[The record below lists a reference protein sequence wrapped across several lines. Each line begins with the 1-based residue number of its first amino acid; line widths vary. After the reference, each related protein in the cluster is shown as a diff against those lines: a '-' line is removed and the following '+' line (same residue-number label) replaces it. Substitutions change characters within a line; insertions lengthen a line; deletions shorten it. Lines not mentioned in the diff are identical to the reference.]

1 MKKSLLFVFLPIW
14 SLCTIQAQKINVEQA
29 KGILT
34 SSVSGRDATRADE
47 QIKEISPLT
56 KGIKWGQLSPYNLQ
70 TPSQYPAGCV
80 ATAMATVMK
89 YYEWP
94 KKGVGNHSY
103 TWKNI
108 LLSADFSKAT
118 YSWDKMP
125 SDYTAEKDK
134 DDKTLLEYQAEIA
147 QLLSHCG
154 IAVDMDYG
162 DTSIS
167 SLLRASKALPAY
179 FGYDYDIQLLQEDK
193 LDDDTRDEWANI
205 IRKELEA
212 GRPVI
217 FGGKSEEGTAHAFVI
232 DGCNAEGK
240 FHINWGWDGDNSGD
254 DGYYD
259 LNNLMPNG
267 KNYSFS
273 CQEMLYN
280 IKRAD
285 NMNVVPSDVVFSP
298 VILSDQAGGVGLVTD
313 AKDINLDEKFRVQAR
328 TVYYPSSSK
337 SEKDL
342 LLTVALVDED
352 FKVKYVLDKTYHQKL
367 PLTPGQWIATPYNWY
382 NCVIPSGAKT
392 LAGESVTIGDGDRIC
407 LVAGKEGNW
416 QIVGSKLGDIAYWVK
431 AKNNQLRNY
440 KVKVD
445 QDITLAQGDASADK
459 SAEADKATLTVEYVD
474 PQSAGDHKGSFDT
487 TIFGDRVVFRV
498 RVLNASGADLVNELK
513 KYIVSVRVD
522 GKTLKPWWMGATK
535 NDYAIESLQ
544 KDETIVVRAY
554 PVGGSADELNK
565 AVHITTDAAGKL
577 SSKLSTEQRD
587 LASKVKITGP
597 IDATDIAVLNECMN
611 NLQELDLSEAT
622 IQAFNIY
629 PSNTIPANAFRN
641 LKKTLTTVILPNTL
655 TSIRANAFGSCQLLK
670 NITIPSGVTSIGINA
685 FNGTSSKNVTVL
697 GVEPPSVSWCTFNQ
711 TDREKAGS
719 VLYVPEA
726 SIAKYQADEEWKK
739 WNKIEAAPKTTCK
752 LRFPNVPFVEFSDPS
767 VEGEIT
773 QAGEISFKA
782 ELSDILINSGTSDG
796 WSLEIHVNGNKIN
809 PHGDTYSYTVKDAD
823 LVSDVIVE
831 ATVVYNL
838 NNLTFDKA
846 LKIQPGM
853 VVTLTGTSV
862 QGSVIVNSDV
872 TKVCP
877 ATTITLRDAF
887 FPKMMVRNDVTI
899 ELEGDKPN
907 VIGALVEGDQSGIRM
922 YFNKQVTLSGTG
934 TLCTD
939 CIAGYGTNKGV
950 LNIRH
955 GVGLLCWTGDM
966 DKIEGMENISLENL
980 EVNYIRQFGRKL
992 KKENGTICYV
1002 GGWET
1007 ITLPF
1012 TAESVTR
1019 ANGTPIAWNPNGG
1032 GDFFL
1037 RQYGE
1042 NGFENVAVDAKIEGG
1057 KPYTILMPDNSFST
1071 SNNEEVDD
1079 SKVLIGE
1086 DIIFR
1091 GPHFIKDGHFTA
1103 PKDAEDSN
1111 GFVMRPFLPGYQN
1124 NVKTRAEAAET
1135 FGNYG
1140 EYLLDESGE
1149 NFKKAESGAVPNPF
1163 EAFFVATTE
1172 KAAEV
1177 ESFGVYSEKELED
1190 PANKEPIVT
1199 PPDNNTPDNN
1209 TPDNNEPDNDTP
1221 DNNTPDNDTPDNNT
1235 PDNDEGDTHPDDGIT
1250 PPVDDV
1256 TPPIIDQDP
1265 TGVEDVVAGKALE
1278 VYGKLGAIVIKS
1290 DKAQTVNIVSL
1301 HGYAKVCP
1309 INVGT
1314 TQVAVPAGIYIVD
1327 NKKVIVK

>member
-14 SLCTIQAQKINVEQA
+14 SLCTIQAQAVKVEQT
-29 KGILT
+29 KSILT
-34 SSVSGRDATRADE
+34 SSVSSSDATPAE
-47 QIKEISPLT
+47 ELFKVVEPLT
-56 KGIKWGQLSPYNLQ
+56 SDIKWGQLSPYNLQ

-89 YYEWP
+89 FHEWP
-94 KKGVGNHSY
+94 QKGVGNHSY

-125 SDYTAEKDK
+125 SDYTAEKDE

-193 LDDDTRDEWANI
+193 LDDDTRAEWANI

-240 FHINWGWDGDNSGD
+240 FHINWGWEGDNSGD

-259 LNNLMPNG
+259 LNNLNPSG

-280 IKRAD
+280 IKKAE
-285 NMNVVPSDVVFSP
+285 NMNEVPSDIEFSP

-313 AKDINLDEKFRVQAR
+313 AENIVLDKEFRVQAR

-342 LLTVALVDED
+342 LLTVALVDKD
-352 FKVKYVLDKTYHQKL
+352 FKVKYVLDKTYPQKL
-367 PLTPGQWIATPYNWY
+367 PLTPGQWMATPYNWY
-382 NCVIPSGAKT
+382 NCVIPSDAKT
-392 LAGESVTIGDGDRIC
+392 LAGDPVTIGDGDRIC

-445 QDITLAQGDASADK
+445 QGITLGQGDASADK

-554 PVGGSADELNK
+554 PVGGSADETNK
-565 AVHITTDAAGKL
+565 EVNITTDAAGQL
-577 SSKLSTEQRD
+577 SSKLTTEQRD

-611 NLQELDLSEAT
+611 NLHELDLSEAT

-655 TSIRANAFGSCQLLK
+655 TSIRANAFGSCQLLE

-711 TDREKAGS
+711 TDREKDGS

-767 VEGEIT
+767 VKGEIKK
-773 QAGEISFKA
+773 AGEISFKA

-796 WSLEIHVNGNKIN
+796 WSLEIRVN
-809 PHGDTYSYTVKDAD
+809 DTEITPDGKTYTYQVTEDD

-831 ATVVYNL
+831 ATVVYDL
-838 NNLTFDKA
+838 GELAQGKA
-846 LKIQPGM
+846 LEIQPGM
-853 VVTLTGTSV
+853 VVTLTNGALYN
-862 QGSVIVNSDV
+862 GSVIVNSDV
-872 TKVCP
+872 EKVCP
-877 ATTITLRDAF
+877 ATTITLRNANI
-887 FPKMMVRNDVTI
+887 PRMMVRNDVTI
-899 ELEGDKPN
+899 KLEGASPN
-907 VIGALVEGDQSGIRM
+907 VIGLGGRDTGICI

-934 TLCTD
+934 TLSID
-939 CIAGYGTNKGV
+939 HIGGYKTNKGV

-955 GVGLLCWTGDM
+955 GVGLLCCTGT
-966 DKIEGMENISLENL
+966 IEGDKGMESISLENL
-980 EVNYIRQFGRKL
+980 EVNYIRQFGRKS
-992 KKENGTICYV
+992 KKADGTICYV

-1019 ANGTPIAWNPNGG
+1019 ANGTPIAWNPKGS

-1309 INVGT
+1309 ISVGT

>member
-14 SLCTIQAQKINVEQA
+14 NLFTIQAQAVKVEQT
-29 KGILT
+29 KSILT
-34 SSVSGRDATRADE
+34 SSVSSSDATPAE
-47 QIKEISPLT
+47 ELFKVVEPLT
-56 KGIKWGQLSPYNLQ
+56 SDIKWGQLSPYNLQ

-89 YYEWP
+89 FHKWP
-94 KKGVGNHSY
+94 AKGVGNHSY

-118 YSWDKMP
+118 YSWDNLLD
-125 SDYTAEKDK
+125 DYTSKSVS
-134 DDKTLLEYQAEIA
+134 DDQKAEIA

-162 DTSIS
+162 ETSTS

-179 FGYDYDIQLLQEDK
+179 FGYDYDIKLLQEDK
-193 LDDDTRDEWANI
+193 LDDETRAEWAKI
-205 IRKELEA
+205 IREELQE

-217 FGGKSEEGTAHAFVI
+217 FGGKSKEGTAHAFVI
-232 DGCNAEGK
+232 DGCNAKGQ
-240 FHINWGWDGDNSGD
+240 FHINWGWDDNSGD
-254 DGYYD
+254 DRYYD
-259 LNNLMPNG
+259 LDNLMPNG

-280 IKRAD
+280 IKKAE
-285 NMNVVPSDVVFSP
+285 NMNEVPSDVEFSP

-342 LLTVALVDED
+342 LLTVALVDKD
-352 FKVKYVLDKTYHQKL
+352 FKVKYVLDKTQKL
-367 PLTPGQWIATPYNWY
+367 PLTPGQWMATPYNWY
-382 NCVIPSGAKT
+382 DCVIPSDAKT

-445 QDITLAQGDASADK
+445 QDITLGQGDASADK

-711 TDREKAGS
+711 TDRDKDGS

-752 LRFPNVPFVEFSDPS
+752 LRFPNVPFVKFSD
-767 VEGEIT
+767 VETDEFGEMKSF
-773 QAGEISFKA
+773 SFKA
-782 ELSDILINSGTSDG
+782 QLDSRLEAESG
-796 WSLEIHVNGNKIN
+796 WSLEIRINGEEVELNEGEYVYIAQ
-809 PHGDTYSYTVKDAD
+809 GDK
-823 LVSDVIVE
+823 LLSDVIVE
-831 ATVVYNL
+831 ATVVNHL
-838 NNLTFDKA
+838 DKFPKKA
-846 LKIQPGM
+846 DGLMIPSGM
-853 VVTLTGTSV
+853 VVTLTGSRDEDL
-862 QGSVIVNSDV
+862 SVIIDSNV
-872 TKVCP
+872 KEICP
-877 ATTITLRDAF
+877 ATTITLRKASF
-887 FPKMMVRNDVTI
+887 TNLFVRNDVNI
-899 ELEGDKPN
+899 ELAEGTYND
-907 VIGALVEGDQSGIRM
+907 IGFSGDPDRPGGIRM

-934 TLCTD
+934 TLSTD
-939 CIAGYGTNKGV
+939 YIGGYGTNKGV

-955 GVGLLCWTGDM
+955 GVAFQCASGDV
-966 DKIEGMENISLENL
+966 DKHGIENIQLENL
-980 EVNYIRQFGRKL
+980 EVNYIRQFGRKS
-992 KKENGTICYV
+992 KKADGTICYV

-1019 ANGTPIAWNPNGG
+1019 ANGTPIAWNPKGG

>member
-14 SLCTIQAQKINVEQA
+14 SLCTIQAQAVKVEQT
-29 KGILT
+29 KSILT
-34 SSVSGRDATRADE
+34 SSVSGSDATPAE
-47 QIKEISPLT
+47 ELFKVVEPLT
-56 KGIKWGQLSPYNLQ
+56 SDIKWGQLSPYNLQ

-89 YYEWP
+89 FHKWP
-94 KKGVGNHSY
+94 QKGVGNHSY

-118 YSWDKMP
+118 YSWDTMP
-125 SDYTAEKDK
+125 SDYTGKSEDENKA
-134 DDKTLLEYQAEIA
+134 AIA

-179 FGYDYDIQLLQEDK
+179 FGYDYDIKLLQEDK
-193 LDDDTRDEWANI
+193 LDDDTRAEWAKI
-205 IRKELEA
+205 IREELA
-212 GRPVI
+212 NKRPVI
-217 FGGKSEEGTAHAFVI
+217 FGGKSEMGTAHAFVI
-232 DGCNAEGK
+232 DGCREDGK
-240 FHINWGWDGDNSGD
+240 FHINWGWEGQNSGEND
-254 DGYYD
+254 YFD
-259 LNNLMPNG
+259 LNNLTIEDEN
-267 KNYSFS
+267 KVSRNYSFS

-280 IKRAD
+280 IKKAE
-285 NMNVVPSDVVFSP
+285 NMNEVPSDIEFSP

-337 SEKDL
+337 SEKDI
-342 LLTVALVDED
+342 LLTVALVDKD

-367 PLTPGQWIATPYNWY
+367 PLTPGQWMATPYNWY
-382 NCVIPSGAKT
+382 DCVIPSDAKT

-445 QDITLAQGDASADK
+445 QDITLGQGDASADK

-711 TDREKAGS
+711 TDREKDGS

-726 SIAKYQADEEWKK
+726 SIAKYLADEEWKK
-739 WNKIEAAPKTTCK
+739 WNKIEVAPKTTCK

-767 VEGEIT
+767 IEGEIT
-773 QAGEISFKA
+773 QAGEISFNAK
-782 ELSDILINSGTSDG
+782 LSDLITTSSTGDS
-796 WSLEIHVNGNKIN
+796 WSLEIRVNENEIIPQGNKY
-809 PHGDTYSYTVKDAD
+809 TYQLKEDE

-831 ATVVYNL
+831 ATVVNDL
-838 NNLTFDKA
+838 ESFEDPTTLMIPA
-846 LKIQPGM
+846 GM
-853 VVTLTGTSV
+853 AVTLTGTLFD
-862 QGSVIVNSDV
+862 GSVIVNSDV

-877 ATTITLRDAF
+877 ATTITLRNANI
-887 FPKMMVRNDVTI
+887 PRMMVRNDVTI
-899 ELEGDKPN
+899 KLEGDSPN
-907 VIGALVEGDQSGIRM
+907 VIGTYPSNPGGIRM

-934 TLCTD
+934 TLSTD

-950 LNIRH
+950 LNIHH
-955 GVGLLCWTGDM
+955 GVGLLCWTGTTGEDAP
-966 DKIEGMENISLENL
+966 MENILLENL
-980 EVNYIRQFGRKL
+980 EVNYIRQFGRKS
-992 KKENGTICYV
+992 KKADGTICYV

-1019 ANGTPIAWNPNGG
+1019 ANGTPIAWNPKGG

-1091 GPHFIKDGHFTA
+1091 GPHFTTNGHFTA
-1103 PKDAEDSN
+1103 PKEEVNPSSD
-1111 GFVMRPFLPGYQN
+1111 GFVMRPFLLGYKN
-1124 NVKTRAEAAET
+1124 KAKTRAEAAEI
-1135 FGNYG
+1135 FEDSGK
-1140 EYLLDESGE
+1140 YLLDESGE
-1149 NFKKAESGAVPNPF
+1149 SFKRVDDPNAVPNPF

-1172 KAAEV
+1172 KAAKV
-1177 ESFGVYSEKELED
+1177 ESFGVYSEEELKATE
-1190 PANKEPIVT
+1190 NQEPNVT
-1199 PPDNNTPDNN
+1199 PPDNNN
-1209 TPDNNEPDNDTP
+1209 PDNNEPDNDTP
-1221 DNNTPDNDTPDNNT
+1221 DNNTPDNNT